1 MIAPTDKGPGLYPST
16 RPAFAELAQGGPG
29 LYIHVPFCVRKCLY
43 CDFYSLPTGHGALA
57 KRLNTDAHDASLF
70 LDALEAELKQLP
82 ADFRPATIFVG
93 GGTPTELSTTDFTRL
108 LSLIRG
114 SVDISRI
121 VEWSCESNP
130 GTLTADKAKMMRD
143 AGINRVSL
151 GVQSFDPKA
160 LEFLGRIH
168 SSEEAV
174 AGYHLLREHGFD
186 NVNLDLMYGVPGV
199 SIETVESDV
208 RKLIELSPDHAACYC
223 LIFED
228 GTPLTELRNKGF
240 VKEVDDDRELE
251 QYARVR
257 DLLGAAGYG
266 HYEISNF
273 ARPGRECRHNLLYWG
288 PGEYLG
294 CGPSAHSHWQGKRF
308 GNIRNLD
315 QYCERM
321 LKGESARAF
330 EEHLDP
336 AARAREALVMGLRR
350 LEGISRD
357 RFREETAFD
366 YRDLCGDSLTWLC
379 EEGLLEESDNRL
391 RLTTRGLFVSDGI
404 FAELV

>member
-1 MIAPTDKGPGLYPST
+1 MPGLYVH
-16 RPAFAELAQGGPG
+16 
-29 LYIHVPFCVRKCLY
+29 IPFCVRKCLY
-43 CDFYSLPTGHGALA
+43 CDFYSLPTGKGALPG
-57 KRLNTDAHDASLF
+57 RLAQPDAHDASLF
-70 LDALEAELKQLP
+70 LDALAREFEQLP
-82 ADFRPATIFVG
+82 ESFAPDTIFIG
-93 GGTPTELSTTDFTRL
+93 GGTPTELSDRDFLRL
-108 LSLIRG
+108 LDLVASAADRN
-114 SVDISRI
+114 RI
-121 VEWSCESNP
+121 LEWSCESNP
-130 GTLTADKAKMMRD
+130 GTLTAAKAQMMRD

-168 SSEEAV
+168 SSEEAE

-199 SIETVESDV
+199 SIETVERDV

-240 VKEVDDDRELE
+240 VKEVDDDRELA
-251 QYARVR
+251 QYTRVR
-257 DLLGAAGYG
+257 DLLGIAGYG

-288 PGEYLG
+288 PGEYIG

-321 LKGESARAF
+321 LKGASTRAF
-330 EEHLDP
+330 EEQLDP

-357 RFREETAFD
+357 RFRAETEYD
-366 YRDLCGDSLTWLC
+366 YRELCGDTLYWLC
-379 EEGLLEESDNRL
+379 EEGLLEEKDDRL
-391 RLTTRGLFVSDGI
+391 RLTDRGLFVSDGI